1 MNKMIFHVHTWR
13 CGHAENVSDE
23 EYIKKAIELGASKI
37 TFTDHAPFPGDLFS
51 GRMKMSQ
58 LSEYI
63 TTLLSLKDKYYNVID
78 IVIGLELEYLP
89 SYKTYIAQLRNI
101 KDIDILLLGQHH
113 FELSE
118 GLWSFEQEIQNE
130 WKGLIEA
137 QIDGVKTGMF
147 DVIAHPD
154 KVFKSCSNWTNE
166 MSILAQKQIQ
176 ALIDYNVPAEKNM
189 ITKQQK
195 YNYWNEYWSLI
206 PKEHPIIY
214 GADAHFLKDMR
225 ICDKENFDCI

>member
-89 SYKTYIAQLRNI
+89 SYKTYIAQLRDI

-118 GLWSFEQEIQNE
+118 GL
-130 WKGLIEA
+130 
-137 QIDGVKTGMF
+137 
-147 DVIAHPD
+147 
-154 KVFKSCSNWTNE
+154 
-166 MSILAQKQIQ
+166 
-176 ALIDYNVPAEKNM
+176 
-189 ITKQQK
+189 
-195 YNYWNEYWSLI
+195 
-206 PKEHPIIY
+206 
-214 GADAHFLKDMR
+214 
-225 ICDKENFDCI
+225 